1 MPNLIFFF
9 ILFFSQTFAA
19 TIEEMAGEMLIVHFR
34 GEVANEDS
42 KRLIQE
48 AHVGG
53 FIFYNWANGLHSP
66 DQVRNLTTS
75 LQKQSDRPLF
85 FAVDQEGGRVL
96 RLKEGFTQPPANA
109 ELKTP
114 DEAYYWA
121 KKVGGELSAVGINMN
136 LAPVVDVNSNPN
148 NPVIGNRSYSSNPH
162 VVTEMAAAAL
172 KGYKETGILP
182 VIKHF
187 PGHGDT
193 SVDSHVA
200 LPVINKDLAALEQVE
215 LYPFQHLNTPAIMTA
230 HLLLPQIDS
239 RPVTISPVIIHN
251 LLKNYTGLII
261 TDSLAMQGIRS
272 APPEEI
278 AILAIEAGHDILLLG
293 GMQLEKSDSEFSID
307 DVIKIHKAIC
317 QATRDGRISEERL
330 KRSWDK
336 MTTRK
341 P

>member
-1 MPNLIFFF
+1 
-9 ILFFSQTFAA
+9 
-19 TIEEMAGEMLIVHFR
+19 MLIVHFR